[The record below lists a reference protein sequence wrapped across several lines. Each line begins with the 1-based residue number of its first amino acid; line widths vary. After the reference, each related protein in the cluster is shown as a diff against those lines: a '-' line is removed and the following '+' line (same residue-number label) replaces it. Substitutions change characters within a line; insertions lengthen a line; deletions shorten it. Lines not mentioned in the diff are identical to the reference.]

1 MKQEKGITLVSLI
14 MYVAVMIIVLAVMS
28 SVITNFYKNNQSLD
42 ARVEEILEF
51 NKFNTYFLK
60 EIKLYNNNIDSI
72 KSEDGKTYI
81 LFSSGNSFLF
91 DMNKIYYNNLEICDD
106 VKNLDLEYGASYNDK
121 NEKIQDKSIIKVTLN
136 FETFSKT
143 INYKVENIY

>member
-91 DMNKIYYNNLEICDD
+91 DMNKIY
-106 VKNLDLEYGASYNDK
+106 
-121 NEKIQDKSIIKVTLN
+121 
-136 FETFSKT
+136 
-143 INYKVENIY
+143 